1 MKTIK
6 TLLLTSLAILSIGS
20 CSKAQEDIVE
30 QSELMEF
37 LVEHPMTRAT
47 ATEFETGDAMG
58 VFVTQY
64 EDNTALPLQ
73 ISGNYANNICSTFD
87 GHKWI
92 NSPSIY
98 WADGKFDVFAY
109 YPYAKPSSVDE
120 YLFTV
125 ALDQSTAETADALS
139 GYEAS
144 DFMWT
149 KATGVTQTDVVP
161 LKFSHKMS
169 KVVINL
175 KKGDEYSGDIPSEAV
190 VRIHST
196 VPAAIIDL
204 ATGVVTK
211 NSYESAKSI
220 TAKKVSDGIYNAIV
234 VPQRLEN
241 KLPLIEVISHGV
253 SYLIESKFVFR
264 SGVQHT
270 INITLNNN
278 PDKVRIEIGGEIV
291 DNWE

>member
-109 YPYAKPSSVDE
+109 YPYAKPSSVD
-120 YLFTV
+120 
-125 ALDQSTAETADALS
+125 
-139 GYEAS
+139 
-144 DFMWT
+144 
-149 KATGVTQTDVVP
+149 
-161 LKFSHKMS
+161 
-169 KVVINL
+169 
-175 KKGDEYSGDIPSEAV
+175 
-190 VRIHST
+190 
-196 VPAAIIDL
+196 
-204 ATGVVTK
+204 
-211 NSYESAKSI
+211 
-220 TAKKVSDGIYNAIV
+220 
-234 VPQRLEN
+234 
-241 KLPLIEVISHGV
+241 
-253 SYLIESKFVFR
+253 
-264 SGVQHT
+264 
-270 INITLNNN
+270 
-278 PDKVRIEIGGEIV
+278 
-291 DNWE
+291 